1 MLPLLVLILLLAVAA
16 ANGAND
22 VSKGIATLAG
32 SGVTRYRTAILWG
45 TLTTLAGA
53 LLSGLF
59 AERMLKLF
67 TKGIFSGPPTP
78 KFTLAVICGTVGWV
92 TLATVKKWPVSTTHA
107 IIGSLIGAGASYAPA
122 SVAWSGIVPRLAL
135 PLLLSIAL
143 SYALSATLNR
153 IFGAHAGSEAECLCA
168 GVESLDTGLVQ
179 LPQLS
184 VLRGSTQECSNVY
197 GYLRF
202 SPEWFHWLSS
212 GAVGFARGLNDA
224 PKLAALGAGLLGAH
238 LGLFP
243 LLVLVALA
251 MCAGSLYAG
260 RRVAHVLAE
269 KLVRMNHKEGLLA
282 NLATAM
288 LVGVG
293 ANFGLPMSTTH
304 VSTAA
309 ISGIA
314 GVNPE
319 RLNRRTV
326 LDLVK
331 AWTITPLAA
340 GLFAAGSH
348 LIGSRLLVEAEIVAL
363 GIHVG

>member
-1 MLPLLVLILLLAVAA
+1 MFLLLVLILLLAVAA

-45 TLTTLAGA
+45 TLTTLAGG

-78 KFTLAVICGTVGWV
+78 EFTLAVICGTVGWV

-107 IIGSLIGAGASYAPA
+107 IIGSLIGAGVSYAPA
-122 SVAWSGIVPRLAL
+122 SVAWSGIVPKLAL

-153 IFGAHAGSEAECLCA
+153 IFTARAAPATECLCV
-168 GVESLDTGLVQ
+168 GVEMLETGVVQ
-179 LPQLS
+179 LPQLN
-184 VLRGSTQECSNVY
+184 VLSGSTRECSSVR
-197 GYLRF
+197 GYLRV
-202 SPEWFHWLSS
+202 SPEWLHWLSS

-224 PKLAALGAGLLGAH
+224 PKLTALGFGLLGAR

-243 LLVLVALA
+243 LVVLVALA

-269 KLVRMNHKEGLLA
+269 KLVKMNHKEGLLA

-288 LVGVG
+288 LVGLG

-314 GVNPE
+314 GTTPE
-319 RLNRRTV
+319 RLDRRTV

-340 GLFAAGSH
+340 GLIASATYLLAAQFG
-348 LIGSRLLVEAEIVAL
+348 
-363 GIHVG
+363 